1 MRRAALWIAAVLA
14 LGAAPARAQS
24 LAAAHDILGDDPLA
38 RQIEQAP
45 ITSVTWV
52 NGPNGQRVPLLVG
65 ADQPLDGAAGG
76 LQGAG
81 PSALGGLAP
90 HPGLAGLR
98 DAVAAKKGVKAPRQA
113 LKQAHHIEAHR
124 LW

>member
-1 MRRAALWIAAVLA
+1 MKRAALWIAAVLT

-52 NGPNGQRVPLLVG
+52 DGPNGQRVPLVVG
-65 ADQPLDGAAGG
+65 AEQPLNGAAGVQASG
-76 LQGAG
+76 TD
-81 PSALGGLAP
+81 ALGGLAP

-98 DAVAAKKGVKAPRQA
+98 GAAAAKKGAKAPRQA
-113 LKQAHHIEAHR
+113 LKQARHIVSHR
-124 LW
+124 W